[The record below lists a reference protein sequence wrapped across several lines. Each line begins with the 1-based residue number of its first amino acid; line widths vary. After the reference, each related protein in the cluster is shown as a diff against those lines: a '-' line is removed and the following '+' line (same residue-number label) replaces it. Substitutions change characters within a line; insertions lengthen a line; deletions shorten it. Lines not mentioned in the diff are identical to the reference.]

1 MKRARARAA
10 TRLVPLVWVACAGA
24 PPSAVTPPPVVVGA
38 PPPEAA
44 GAAPAEDGE
53 TILAALCP
61 VGVAERP
68 EGRVVGCMT
77 CGFDDR
83 FEVAAVART
92 VLRFSSVGVVAV
104 ALIVVSG
111 IANTMLV
118 TGWSGNPFTFRLPGT
133 YDSILLA
140 KVVVFLL
147 MVRIAITS
155 ASYPCERASRAA
167 QHS

>member
-1 MKRARARAA
+1 LQRGAQ
-10 TRLVPLVWVACAGA
+10 LVHLLSASAWLGALPPL
-24 PPSAVTPPPVVVGA
+24 TFL
-38 PPPEAA
+38 
-44 GAAPAEDGE
+44 
-53 TILAALCP
+53 LA
-61 VGVAERP
+61 GVAR
-68 EGRVVGCMT
+68 
-77 CGFDDR
+77 DR

-147 MVRIAITS
+147 MVGIAITNRFILTPQLAG
-155 ASYPCERASRAA
+155 ASKEKSKALRWFWLTILAEQALGLIVLLLAA
-167 QHS
+167 ALGTADPSPV